1 MKRKIILVT
10 DGDKVAKKAVEKA
23 VKNIGGRCISRSA
36 GNPTPITGNEIVKL
50 IKEAEHDPVVI
61 MVDDIGDPG
70 TGKGEIALG
79 QILSHP
85 DTEVL
90 GVVAVASNTEEV
102 SGVEVDFSVDY
113 MGHVINS
120 AVDKEGVV
128 TSGKTLFGDTVD
140 IINEFSIPII
150 VGIGDIGKMK
160 GKDDC
165 LKGAPIITKALEEI
179 LYRSGEKRDERK
191 S

>member
-1 MKRKIILVT
+1 
-10 DGDKVAKKAVEKA
+10 
-23 VKNIGGRCISRSA
+23 
-36 GNPTPITGNEIVKL
+36 
-50 IKEAEHDPVVI
+50 
-61 MVDDIGDPG
+61 
-70 TGKGEIALG
+70 
-79 QILSHP
+79 
-85 DTEVL
+85 L